1 MNAGKYLTVG
11 IAGHVDHGKTTLV
24 RHLAGVD
31 TDRMKEEKRRGLSME
46 SGVAPLLL
54 PSGARIGLIDVPGH
68 TDFMKNTLRGLSAVD
83 AAVLIVAAD
92 DGVMPQ
98 TREHLWLLRYLGVR
112 SGFIVLSKV
121 DLVDRETA
129 EFASLEIQELV
140 EGTFLEGSPILPF
153 SGFDGGGLAE
163 IVAALET
170 LAERTRPEKGTGL
183 PFRLFID
190 QIRIFKG
197 FGTVVSGTVLSGSV
211 RKGDRVALLPAGDV
225 LRVRS
230 IETHHDAVEAAGAG
244 FRVGM
249 SLQGGFS
256 KGISRGMVL
265 AEPGSLSGATML
277 NVELHVIPG
286 APQALKTGMRVRV
299 CLGTA
304 LTGALAVVI
313 GGEEIPPGEK
323 GLAQLRLADPLGAL
337 PRDRFVIL
345 PMNVHRILGG
355 GRVLETTGVK
365 FRRVHGD
372 RLVPILRAL
381 QSGDTGR
388 TISAVLSAHPER
400 ILAPGDLAPLT
411 GISRATIE
419 GELEKGVSEGLLVRI
434 SEGRYGSA
442 AHAARVKDSLPGIV
456 ESALGNGI
464 VKECETAASI
474 ASLLGRPVDPVLLE
488 RLLGELV
495 REGRLAA
502 GKRGF
507 ATPAFLQRQAALREI
522 VGREVMAVLEE
533 CGIVPA
539 TLHGILDRFRGV
551 RNQDEILAVL
561 GFLVRQGDVVPL
573 SNERYL
579 SARALDRIK
588 ERVRERI
595 EAHGSMTP
603 RDCGDV
609 LGYGRM
615 IGLPIL
621 EYLDSVGFTVREGNE
636 RFLKG

>member
-1 MNAGKYLTVG
+1 MTTGKYLTVG

-24 RHLAGVD
+24 RHLTGVD
-31 TDRMKEEKRRGLSME
+31 TDRMKEEKRRGLSMV

-68 TDFMKNTLRGLSAVD
+68 TDFIKNTLRGLSAVD

-112 SGFIVLSKV
+112 SGFIVLGKT

-140 EGTFLEGSPILPF
+140 KNTFLEGSPILPF
-153 SGFDGGGLAE
+153 SGLDGRGLAG
-163 IVAALET
+163 ITAALEAI
-170 LAERTRPEKGTGL
+170 AEKTPPGKETGR

-190 QIRIFKG
+190 QIRMFKG

-211 RKGDRVALLPAGDV
+211 RKGDRVVLLPAGDA

-230 IETHHDAVEAAGAG
+230 IETHHDAVEAAETG

-249 SLQGGFS
+249 SLQGALS

-265 AEPGSLSGATML
+265 AEPGSLTGATML
-277 NVELHVIPG
+277 NVELHVTPETQ
-286 APQALKTGMRVRV
+286 QALKTGTRIRV
-299 CLGTA
+299 CLGTV
-304 LTGALAVVI
+304 LTVALAVVI
-313 GGEEIPPGEK
+313 EGEEIPPGGT
-323 GLAQLRLADPLGAL
+323 GLAQLRLAEPLGAL
-337 PRDRFVIL
+337 PLDRFVIL
-345 PMNVHRILGG
+345 PMNIHRILGG
-355 GRVLETTGVK
+355 GRVLETTAVK
-365 FRRVHGD
+365 FRRARGD
-372 RLVPILRAL
+372 RAVPVLKAL
-381 QSGDTGR
+381 QSGDAGR
-388 TISAVLSAHPER
+388 VISARLWAYPER
-400 ILAPGDLAPLT
+400 TLLPADLARLT
-411 GISRATIE
+411 GAPCGVFER
-419 GELEKGVSEGLLVRI
+419 ELEKGVSEGRLVRI
-434 SEGRYGSA
+434 SEGLYGSA
-442 AHAARVKDSLPGIV
+442 VHAAKVKDSLPGIV
-456 ESALGNGI
+456 DGALGNDI
-464 VKECETAASI
+464 VKECETSAAI
-474 ASLLGRPVDPVLLE
+474 APMLENLVDPLLLE

-495 REGRLAA
+495 REGKLAA
-502 GKRGF
+502 WKRGF
-507 ATPAFLQRQAALREI
+507 ATPAFLQRQTALRGV
-522 VGREVMAVLEE
+522 VGRKISAALEE

-551 RNQDEILAVL
+551 WNREEILAVL
-561 GFLVRQGDVVPL
+561 GFLVQRGDVVPL

-579 SARALDRIK
+579 SARAMDQIK
-588 ERVRERI
+588 ERVREQI
-595 EAHGSMTP
+595 EKHGSMTP